1 MTGKKSGYK
10 ETWCR
15 ARIKL
20 LFCKSKP
27 IAFLPFSFTSPS
39 SLFKLPMTLW
49 NHHIDVRTPR
59 SLLLTRMAA
68 DSPAWPSSLKLGM
81 NLVAA
86 HYATSFHTVHI
97 RVLPYLEFKVLIG
110 YWSLFPAILAIT
122 RTYLHWLD
130 LEQVEIRKA
139 LFIKQ
144 ETEWTEW
151 FCTFLR
157 IPSILD

>member
-1 MTGKKSGYK
+1 MYK

-110 YWSLFPAILAIT
+110 YWSLFPAMLAIT
-122 RTYLHWLD
+122 RTYPPLVGPRTSWSTQSLVY
-130 LEQVEIRKA
+130 QARNWVN
-139 LFIKQ
+139 
-144 ETEWTEW
+144 WM
-151 FCTFLR
+151 
-157 IPSILD
+157 ILQLSANS